1 MGMILMAKGKYNEAI
16 PVFRKNLETIQM
28 DTAIDSPHLIPSLHL
43 LGRSLWRNGEKA
55 EAQTTL
61 ARCSRLTVL
70 ALKDPAFS
78 TNVGSNLAAEGLV
91 VKAGCADEWL
101 LYQGEFE
108 AAIKGLRTAL
118 AFEEKDGKAMFDPE
132 QMPAWEILAEAEE
145 ALGNWD
151 VAREAYLQA
160 AAEWDKRLSPGHPR
174 SEWSRNR
181 AAALDVKNGSESLP
195 NLKDSVQNFTAP
207 VEHLAEFP
215 SK

>member
-28 DTAIDSPHLIPSLHL
+28 DTAIDSPHLIPTLHL

-70 ALKDPAFS
+70 AIKDPAFT
-78 TNVGSNLAAEGLV
+78 TNLDANLAAEGLV
-91 VKAGCADEWL
+91 AKAGCEDEWL

-108 AAIKGLRTAL
+108 TAIKGLREAL
-118 AFEEKDGKAMFDPE
+118 VFEEKDGKAMLFDPE
-132 QMPAWEILAEAEE
+132 RMPAWEILAEAEE

-151 VAREAYLQA
+151 AAREAYLQA

-181 AAALDVKNGSESLP
+181 AAALDGESLP